1 MEPVA
6 EDEMDPIDDED
17 ADIIEWVRYKKL
29 LVTSWLLHQ
38 LSAITKRTVKNRGLG
53 GLVSAPDRGLGTN
66 RILVGM
72 AT

>member
-1 MEPVA
+1 V
-6 EDEMDPIDDED
+6 IRGSK
-17 ADIIEWVRYKKL
+17 ILYVI
-29 LVTSWLLHQ
+29 S
-38 LSAITKRTVKNRGLG
+38 VKNRGLG